1 MLKLV
6 FITWKTIQNTMTRL
20 VKSTRS
26 SYLSKSYSDVKQKN
40 DMQFLWIISDIPGVI
55 CYS

>member
-1 MLKLV
+1 MTHDNFIDIFSVMLKVLV
-6 FITWKTIQNTMTRL
+6 ITWKTIQNTMTRL

-40 DMQFLWIISDIPGVI
+40 DMQFL
-55 CYS
+55 